1 MAGIFSDGVA
11 QVRPGSYFNVS
22 TSDGSSVV
30 GAQDGIAA
38 VVFSGTFGP
47 LNEIRELTGEN
58 EAYAIYGDGG
68 QVDAVQLAFM
78 GGAKKVLAIRV
89 GNEGTAAK
97 AQLGEI
103 ATITARYPGTRSFSV
118 TVKDSLTEENQ
129 KVVTFYAG
137 SKVLEAYSIA
147 KNGST
152 EGAALKAAMEK
163 SANFTVKVDTD
174 GALPDV
180 AQQAFTVGTD
190 PTVTVDS
197 YQAGFERL
205 ESVYCN
211 AVCVATE
218 ETTVHL
224 LLKSFLDRSYDS
236 GFYACG
242 VVAEK
247 SSVALEDRISH
258 AMTYNDEKMIYLLN
272 AAGSRLEQELNGYQ
286 MAAIV
291 AGMYAAYPSSKSLT
305 HKVLNGVTELKDV
318 LTASQ
323 MNNAETKGCLVLSR
337 SAEGKVWI
345 DNAINT
351 LAQLPEDKD
360 AGWKKIRRTKTR
372 FELMYRMNV
381 TADSLVG
388 NVDNDKNGRET
399 VIAQLNEVGAAMV
412 QEGKLVSC
420 TVSEHPDRAANAD
433 YAYFLIEVVDKDS
446 LEHLYL
452 YYRFSYNTSE
462 EG

>member
-47 LNEIRELTGEN
+47 LNEIQELTGEN

-129 KVVTFYAG
+129 KAVTFYAG
-137 SKVLEAYSIA
+137 NKVLEAYSIT

-180 AQQAFTVGTD
+180 AQQAFTEGTD

-197 YQAGFERL
+197 YQAGFEKL
-205 ESVYCN
+205 ES
-211 AVCVATE
+211 
-218 ETTVHL
+218 
-224 LLKSFLDRSYDS
+224 D
-236 GFYACG
+236 
-242 VVAEK
+242 
-247 SSVALEDRISH
+247 
-258 AMTYNDEKMIYLLN
+258 
-272 AAGSRLEQELNGYQ
+272 
-286 MAAIV
+286 
-291 AGMYAAYPSSKSLT
+291 
-305 HKVLNGVTELKDV
+305 
-318 LTASQ
+318 
-323 MNNAETKGCLVLSR
+323 
-337 SAEGKVWI
+337 
-345 DNAINT
+345 
-351 LAQLPEDKD
+351 
-360 AGWKKIRRTKTR
+360 
-372 FELMYRMNV
+372 
-381 TADSLVG
+381 
-388 NVDNDKNGRET
+388 
-399 VIAQLNEVGAAMV
+399 
-412 QEGKLVSC
+412 
-420 TVSEHPDRAANAD
+420 
-433 YAYFLIEVVDKDS
+433 
-446 LEHLYL
+446 
-452 YYRFSYNTSE
+452 
-462 EG
+462 